1 MELPMISSAFAQS
14 AAGGA
19 GGFSL
24 QGLLPF
30 VLIFI
35 IFYFLLIRP
44 QQKKVKEH
52 KLMVESLK
60 RGNKV
65 LTAGGILGVV
75 TKAIDGSETVSVEI
89 SSGVTVEL
97 ARQMISEVR
106 GEEKI
111 KAKAVENK
119 RQTLDSKFG
128 QVNKDYVTQFEKRV
142 KDGMEMAQSE
152 LSRAI
157 ESGDATAQVNAQ
169 KRIAGTM
176 RTF

>member
-1 MELPMISSAFAQS
+1 MELSMISSAFAQS

-44 QQKKVKEH
+44 QQKRVKQH

-119 RQTLDSKFG
+119 TKPKSK
-128 QVNKDYVTQFEKRV
+128 K
-142 KDGMEMAQSE
+142 
-152 LSRAI
+152 
-157 ESGDATAQVNAQ
+157 
-169 KRIAGTM
+169 
-176 RTF
+176 

>member
-1 MELPMISSAFAQS
+1 MISSAFAQS

-30 VLIFI
+30 ILIFI

-44 QQKKVKEH
+44 QQKRVKQH

-65 LTAGGILGVV
+65 LTAGGIFGVV

-119 RQTLDSKFG
+119 TKTKSK
-128 QVNKDYVTQFEKRV
+128 K
-142 KDGMEMAQSE
+142 
-152 LSRAI
+152 
-157 ESGDATAQVNAQ
+157 
-169 KRIAGTM
+169 
-176 RTF
+176 

>member
-1 MELPMISSAFAQS
+1 MDLPMISGAFAQS

-44 QQKKVKEH
+44 QQKRVKQH

-111 KAKAVENK
+111 KSVENK
-119 RQTLDSKFG
+119 NKPKSK
-128 QVNKDYVTQFEKRV
+128 K
-142 KDGMEMAQSE
+142 
-152 LSRAI
+152 
-157 ESGDATAQVNAQ
+157 
-169 KRIAGTM
+169 
-176 RTF
+176 

>member
-1 MELPMISSAFAQS
+1 MISSAFAQS
-14 AAGGA
+14 AAGGG

-30 VLIFI
+30 ILIFI

-44 QQKKVKEH
+44 QQKRVKQH

-119 RQTLDSKFG
+119 TKLKSK
-128 QVNKDYVTQFEKRV
+128 K
-142 KDGMEMAQSE
+142 
-152 LSRAI
+152 
-157 ESGDATAQVNAQ
+157 
-169 KRIAGTM
+169 
-176 RTF
+176 

>member
-1 MELPMISSAFAQS
+1 MISSAFAQS

-44 QQKKVKEH
+44 QQKRVKQH

-75 TKAIDGSETVSVEI
+75 TKAVDGSETVSVEI
-89 SSGVTVEL
+89 ASGVTVEL

-106 GEEKI
+106 GDEKVNNTDTKTKG
-111 KAKAVENK
+111 KAKPK
-119 RQTLDSKFG
+119 K
-128 QVNKDYVTQFEKRV
+128 
-142 KDGMEMAQSE
+142 
-152 LSRAI
+152 
-157 ESGDATAQVNAQ
+157 
-169 KRIAGTM
+169 
-176 RTF
+176 

>member
-44 QQKKVKEH
+44 QQKRVKQH

-111 KAKAVENK
+111 KTKAVENK
-119 RQTLDSKFG
+119 TKPKSK
-128 QVNKDYVTQFEKRV
+128 K
-142 KDGMEMAQSE
+142 
-152 LSRAI
+152 
-157 ESGDATAQVNAQ
+157 
-169 KRIAGTM
+169 
-176 RTF
+176 

>member
-44 QQKKVKEH
+44 QQKRVKQH

-111 KAKAVENK
+111 KSAENK
-119 RQTLDSKFG
+119 SKP
-128 QVNKDYVTQFEKRV
+128 KSK
-142 KDGMEMAQSE
+142 K
-152 LSRAI
+152 
-157 ESGDATAQVNAQ
+157 
-169 KRIAGTM
+169 
-176 RTF
+176 

>member
-1 MELPMISSAFAQS
+1 MISSAFAQS

-44 QQKKVKEH
+44 QQKRVKQH

-111 KAKAVENK
+111 KAKAVE
-119 RQTLDSKFG
+119 SKA
-128 QVNKDYVTQFEKRV
+128 KPKS
-142 KDGMEMAQSE
+142 K
-152 LSRAI
+152 
-157 ESGDATAQVNAQ
+157 
-169 KRIAGTM
+169 K
-176 RTF
+176 

>member
-1 MELPMISSAFAQS
+1 MISSAFAQS

-19 GGFSL
+19 CGFSL

-44 QQKKVKEH
+44 QQKRVKQH

-75 TKAIDGSETVSVEI
+75 TKAVDGSETVSVEI
-89 SSGVTVEL
+89 ASGVTVEL

-106 GEEKI
+106 GEEKVKNTDTKTKG
-111 KAKAVENK
+111 KAKPK
-119 RQTLDSKFG
+119 K
-128 QVNKDYVTQFEKRV
+128 
-142 KDGMEMAQSE
+142 
-152 LSRAI
+152 
-157 ESGDATAQVNAQ
+157 
-169 KRIAGTM
+169 
-176 RTF
+176 

>member
-1 MELPMISSAFAQS
+1 MISSAFAQS
-14 AAGGA
+14 ATEGA

-30 VLIFI
+30 ILIFI

-44 QQKKVKEH
+44 QQKRVKQH
-52 KLMVESLK
+52 KLMVDSLK

-89 SSGVTVEL
+89 ASGVTVEL

-106 GEEKI
+106 GDQRLKP
-111 KAKAVENK
+111 ADNK
-119 RQTLDSKFG
+119 KSTSK
-128 QVNKDYVTQFEKRV
+128 KK
-142 KDGMEMAQSE
+142 
-152 LSRAI
+152 
-157 ESGDATAQVNAQ
+157 
-169 KRIAGTM
+169 
-176 RTF
+176 

>member
-1 MELPMISSAFAQS
+1 MDGKAIGQFIPLI
-14 AAGGA
+14 
-19 GGFSL
+19 
-24 QGLLPF
+24 
-30 VLIFI
+30 LIFV

-44 QQKKVKEH
+44 QQKRVKQH

-65 LTAGGILGVV
+65 LTAGGIFGVV

-119 RQTLDSKFG
+119 TKPKSK
-128 QVNKDYVTQFEKRV
+128 K
-142 KDGMEMAQSE
+142 
-152 LSRAI
+152 
-157 ESGDATAQVNAQ
+157 
-169 KRIAGTM
+169 
-176 RTF
+176 

>member
-1 MELPMISSAFAQS
+1 MISSAFAQS

-44 QQKKVKEH
+44 QQKRVKQH

-75 TKAIDGSETVSVEI
+75 TKAVDGSETVSVEI
-89 SSGVTVEL
+89 ATGVTVEL

-106 GEEKI
+106 GEEKVKNTDTKTKG
-111 KAKAVENK
+111 KAKPK
-119 RQTLDSKFG
+119 K
-128 QVNKDYVTQFEKRV
+128 
-142 KDGMEMAQSE
+142 
-152 LSRAI
+152 
-157 ESGDATAQVNAQ
+157 
-169 KRIAGTM
+169 
-176 RTF
+176 

>member
-30 VLIFI
+30 ALIFI

-44 QQKKVKEH
+44 QQKRVKQH

-111 KAKAVENK
+111 KSSENK
-119 RQTLDSKFG
+119 TKPKSK
-128 QVNKDYVTQFEKRV
+128 K
-142 KDGMEMAQSE
+142 
-152 LSRAI
+152 
-157 ESGDATAQVNAQ
+157 
-169 KRIAGTM
+169 
-176 RTF
+176 

>member
-1 MELPMISSAFAQS
+1 MISSAFAQS

-44 QQKKVKEH
+44 QQKRVKQH
-52 KLMVESLK
+52 KLMVENLK

-65 LTAGGILGVV
+65 LTAGGIMGVIS
-75 TKAIDGSETVSVEI
+75 KASEGSETVSVEI
-89 SSGVTVEL
+89 AQGFIVDV

-106 GEEKI
+106 GEVKI
-111 KAKAVENK
+111 KSTSDKPKAKLK
-119 RQTLDSKFG
+119 SKP
-128 QVNKDYVTQFEKRV
+128 KK
-142 KDGMEMAQSE
+142 
-152 LSRAI
+152 
-157 ESGDATAQVNAQ
+157 
-169 KRIAGTM
+169 
-176 RTF
+176 

>member
-1 MELPMISSAFAQS
+1 MISSAFAQS

-44 QQKKVKEH
+44 QQKRVKQH

-111 KAKAVENK
+111 KSAENK
-119 RQTLDSKFG
+119 TK
-128 QVNKDYVTQFEKRV
+128 
-142 KDGMEMAQSE
+142 
-152 LSRAI
+152 LSFIFRRLNFFFT
-157 ESGDATAQVNAQ
+157 SNLRNHLSCQLYSYT
-169 KRIAGTM
+169 R
-176 RTF
+176 

>member
-1 MELPMISSAFAQS
+1 MISSAFAQS

-44 QQKKVKEH
+44 QQKRVKQH

-75 TKAIDGSETVSVEI
+75 TKAVDGSETISVEI
-89 SSGVTVEL
+89 SQGVTVEL

-106 GEEKI
+106 GEEKVKSVDSKP
-111 KAKAVENK
+111 KAKAK
-119 RQTLDSKFG
+119 SKNNF
-128 QVNKDYVTQFEKRV
+128 Y
-142 KDGMEMAQSE
+142 
-152 LSRAI
+152 I
-157 ESGDATAQVNAQ
+157 
-169 KRIAGTM
+169 
-176 RTF
+176 

>member
-1 MELPMISSAFAQS
+1 MISSAFAQS

-44 QQKKVKEH
+44 QQKRVKQH

-75 TKAIDGSETVSVEI
+75 TKAIDGSEPSI
-89 SSGVTVEL
+89 ALVTTP
-97 ARQMISEVR
+97 RIPP
-106 GEEKI
+106 
-111 KAKAVENK
+111 AVKTLLPLLRLSTINLCCLTLFCWGLINK
-119 RQTLDSKFG
+119 K
-128 QVNKDYVTQFEKRV
+128 
-142 KDGMEMAQSE
+142 
-152 LSRAI
+152 
-157 ESGDATAQVNAQ
+157 
-169 KRIAGTM
+169 
-176 RTF
+176 

>member
-1 MELPMISSAFAQS
+1 MISSAFAQS

-44 QQKKVKEH
+44 QQKRVKQH

-75 TKAIDGSETVSVEI
+75 TKAVDGSETVSVEI
-89 SSGVTVEL
+89 ASGVTVEL

-106 GEEKI
+106 GEEKVKNTETKSKG
-111 KAKAVENK
+111 KAK
-119 RQTLDSKFG
+119 SK
-128 QVNKDYVTQFEKRV
+128 K
-142 KDGMEMAQSE
+142 
-152 LSRAI
+152 
-157 ESGDATAQVNAQ
+157 
-169 KRIAGTM
+169 
-176 RTF
+176 

>member
-1 MELPMISSAFAQS
+1 MISSAFAQS

-44 QQKKVKEH
+44 QQKRVKQH

-89 SSGVTVEL
+89 SSGVIVEL
-97 ARQMISEVR
+97 SRQMISEVR

-111 KAKAVENK
+111 K
-119 RQTLDSKFG
+119 TI
-128 QVNKDYVTQFEKRV
+128 EK
-142 KDGMEMAQSE
+142 K
-152 LSRAI
+152 
-157 ESGDATAQVNAQ
+157 T
-169 KRIAGTM
+169 KTKPKK
-176 RTF
+176 

>member
-1 MELPMISSAFAQS
+1 MFSSAFAQT

-30 VLIFI
+30 ILIFI

-44 QQKKVKEH
+44 QQKKVKQH

-89 SSGVTVEL
+89 ASGVTVEL

-106 GEEKI
+106 GDEKI
-111 KAKAVENK
+111 KNAENK
-119 RQTLDSKFG
+119 TKP
-128 QVNKDYVTQFEKRV
+128 K
-142 KDGMEMAQSE
+142 
-152 LSRAI
+152 
-157 ESGDATAQVNAQ
+157 Q
-169 KRIAGTM
+169 KK
-176 RTF
+176 

>member
-1 MELPMISSAFAQS
+1 MISSAFAQS

-44 QQKKVKEH
+44 QQKRVKQH

-106 GEEKI
+106 CAEKS
-111 KAKAVENK
+111 KAKSVEN
-119 RQTLDSKFG
+119 QTKPKSK
-128 QVNKDYVTQFEKRV
+128 K
-142 KDGMEMAQSE
+142 
-152 LSRAI
+152 
-157 ESGDATAQVNAQ
+157 
-169 KRIAGTM
+169 
-176 RTF
+176 

>member
-1 MELPMISSAFAQS
+1 MISSAFAQS

-44 QQKKVKEH
+44 QQKRVKQH

-75 TKAIDGSETVSVEI
+75 TKAVDGSETVSVEI
-89 SSGVTVEL
+89 ASGVTVDL

-106 GEEKI
+106 GEEKVKNTETKSKG
-111 KAKAVENK
+111 KAK
-119 RQTLDSKFG
+119 SK
-128 QVNKDYVTQFEKRV
+128 K
-142 KDGMEMAQSE
+142 
-152 LSRAI
+152 
-157 ESGDATAQVNAQ
+157 
-169 KRIAGTM
+169 
-176 RTF
+176 

>member
-1 MELPMISSAFAQS
+1 MISSAFAQS

-30 VLIFI
+30 ILIFI

-44 QQKKVKEH
+44 QQKRVKQH

-111 KAKAVENK
+111 KAKVVENK
-119 RQTLDSKFG
+119 TKPKF
-128 QVNKDYVTQFEKRV
+128 KK
-142 KDGMEMAQSE
+142 
-152 LSRAI
+152 
-157 ESGDATAQVNAQ
+157 
-169 KRIAGTM
+169 
-176 RTF
+176 

>member
-1 MELPMISSAFAQS
+1 MISSAFAQS

-44 QQKKVKEH
+44 QQKRVKQH

-75 TKAIDGSETVSVEI
+75 TKAVDGSETVSVEI
-89 SSGVTVEL
+89 ASGVTVEL

-106 GEEKI
+106 GEEKVKNTDTKSKG
-111 KAKAVENK
+111 KAKPK
-119 RQTLDSKFG
+119 Q
-128 QVNKDYVTQFEKRV
+128 
-142 KDGMEMAQSE
+142 
-152 LSRAI
+152 
-157 ESGDATAQVNAQ
+157 
-169 KRIAGTM
+169 
-176 RTF
+176 